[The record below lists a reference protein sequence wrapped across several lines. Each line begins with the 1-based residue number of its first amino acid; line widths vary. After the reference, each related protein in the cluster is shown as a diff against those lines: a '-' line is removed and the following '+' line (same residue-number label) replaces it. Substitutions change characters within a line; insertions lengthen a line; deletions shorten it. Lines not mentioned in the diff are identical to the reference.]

1 MLKDALSRMADVFI
15 PSVLMH
21 GQDYQQRGF
30 VLNIR
35 LSDGLLKAR
44 VKGRSHQIYD
54 VHIDLKSWPAKP
66 AHCTCP
72 YKTNCKHAAASLLA
86 LQIKEQITIPAPS
99 AENPSQTLNEWLHT
113 LRDKQSPV
121 AQTGTHVVVY
131 LLTFEHG
138 PHDDRV
144 IVRLALA
151 KRLKR
156 RSLGKMSIFTTVTES
171 RRQFFSDDDE
181 EIIAQ
186 LQLKGRIQGNFER
199 LPVRNSE
206 LLEKILKTQRAYH
219 YENERLLHWG
229 NGLEAELRWQ
239 LEKNGFQ
246 RPVLKHEQ
254 EFLDCLFLDK
264 PWYIDAVGD
273 ECGLITTPVPL
284 AHLRQVL
291 AQPPVALDEVEDV
304 IEHIRSINEVLPLPN
319 PFIQREVRRGK
330 PRGIVRFDAA
340 EQGESAV
347 NQNPAVL
354 FYVRL
359 AFDYSGFEFSA
370 EDPFPF
376 VVFEE
381 GQTLIRLERDFSVEK
396 QQQQEMTQ
404 ILNLRKPSVDERL
417 TFDLKTTDMEVL
429 SHYHQE
435 DDLTRLYQQVIPLL
449 KSKQWQVEFLHPVYE
464 EVVDEAQV
472 EWYSDFK
479 EQGADF
485 FSYQLGILVEGRP
498 VNIVPVVAALINQ
511 WQSTDIQQLPDDQT
525 VKLSLANGK
534 ALRVNLGRIKPLVN
548 FLIQYGTR
556 SLHEGDSLTIS
567 RHQLMLIRETEQALA
582 AAALRWHGGET
593 IRMQLQKLVDLS
605 RLEQIPPPAGLKAML
620 RDYQQQGLNWLQ
632 LLRECRLGGVL
643 ADDMGLGKTVQTL
656 AHMQLEKEQGR
667 LQKASLIVAPTSLVV
682 NWFEEAK
689 RFTPELKV
697 LIFHGQ
703 ERHQDE
709 FDGYDLIISTYG
721 LIQRDKSRFV
731 DYPFYYLILDE
742 AQSIKNA
749 RAKTT
754 QIIQQ
759 VKATHRLCLSG
770 TPLENHLG
778 ELWSLFHFL
787 MPGLLGDAKQFRRFF
802 KTPIEKDGDE
812 ARRELL
818 AARVRP
824 FMLRR
829 NKNQVASELPPK
841 TEMVRLV
848 ELAGNQRDLYETIR
862 ISMEKKVREAI
873 ARQGMGK
880 SHIVLLD
887 ALLKLR
893 QVCCDP
899 RLLSIP
905 GAAIAHGF
913 SAKLDALLDLLDN
926 LVDEG
931 RRILVFSQFT
941 SMLKLIEEQLEQRRY
956 TYLKLT
962 GQTQNRQD
970 LVNQFQQGHAS
981 IFLISLKAGGT
992 GLNLTRADTVIHYD
1006 PWWNPAAE
1014 EQATDRS
1021 HRIGQE
1027 NPVFVY
1033 KLITRGTVEEAILA
1047 MQSRKRALFEGILT
1061 DSTHHLDLLT
1071 DRDLEVLFTPLDVQ

>member
-1 MLKDALSRMADVFI
+1 MADVFL

-66 AHCTCP
+66 AHCTCH
-72 YKTNCKHAAASLLA
+72 YTTNCKHAAASLLA

-113 LRDKQSPV
+113 LRDKQPPV
-121 AQTGTHVVVY
+121 QQTGTHAVVY

-138 PHDDRV
+138 QHDDRV

-156 RSLGKMSIFTTVTES
+156 RSLGKMSLFTTITES
-171 RRQFFSDDDE
+171 RRQFFTDDDE

-186 LQLKGRIQGNFER
+186 LQLKGRIQGSFDR

-206 LLEKILKTQRAYH
+206 LLEKILKTQRAYR
-219 YENERLLHWG
+219 YEDECLLHWG
-229 NGLEAELRWQ
+229 DGLDAELCWQ
-239 LEKNGFQ
+239 LEKDGFQ

-254 EFLDCLFLDK
+254 ESLDYLFLDK
-264 PWYIDAVGD
+264 PWYIDPVGD
-273 ECGLITTPVPL
+273 ECGLMTIPVPL
-284 AHLRQVL
+284 VQLKQVL
-291 AQPPVALDEVEDV
+291 ALPPVALDDV
-304 IEHIRSINEVLPLPN
+304 AAAIELIRSINEALPLPN
-319 PFIQREVRRGK
+319 PFIHREVRRGK

-340 EQGESAV
+340 EQEEPVV
-347 NQNPAVL
+347 NPNPAGVL
-354 FYVRL
+354 FYVHL
-359 AFDYSGFEFSA
+359 AFDYSGFEFNA
-370 EDPFPF
+370 EDPFPV

-381 GQTLIRLERDFSVEK
+381 GQNLIRLERDFSAEK
-396 QQQQEMTQ
+396 QQQQEITQ

-417 TFDLKTTDMEVL
+417 KFDLKTTDIEVL
-429 SHYHQE
+429 SHYHHE
-435 DDLTRLYQQVIPLL
+435 EDLTRLYQQVIPLL
-449 KSKQWQVEFLHPVYE
+449 KSKQWQVEFLHPLYE

-479 EQGADF
+479 EQGTDF

-548 FLIQYGTR
+548 FLMQYGTR

-582 AAALRWHGGET
+582 AAALRWHGGEA

-605 RLEQIPPPAGLKAML
+605 RLEQIRPPAGLKAML

-632 LLRECRLGGVL
+632 LLRECCLGGVL

-709 FDGYDLIISTYG
+709 FDGYDLVISTYG
-721 LIQRDKSRFV
+721 LIQRDKSRFI

-802 KTPIEKDGDE
+802 KTPIEKDGDDT
-812 ARRELL
+812 RRELL

-841 TEMVRLV
+841 TEMVRLI

-926 LVDEG
+926 LVEED

-941 SMLKLIEEQLEQRRY
+941 SMLKLIEEQLERRRY

-970 LVNQFQQGHAS
+970 LVNQFQQGKAS

-1047 MQSRKRALFEGILT
+1047 MQSRKRALFEGILA
-1061 DSTHHLDLLT
+1061 DNSHHLDLLT

>member
-1 MLKDALSRMADVFI
+1 MADVFL

-66 AHCTCP
+66 AHCTCH
-72 YKTNCKHAAASLLA
+72 YTTNCKHAAASLLA

-113 LRDKQSPV
+113 LRDKQPPV
-121 AQTGTHVVVY
+121 QQTGTHAVVY

-138 PHDDRV
+138 QHDDRV

-156 RSLGKMSIFTTVTES
+156 RSLGKMSLFTTITES
-171 RRQFFSDDDE
+171 RRQFFTDDDE

-186 LQLKGRIQGNFER
+186 LQLKGRIQGSFDR

-206 LLEKILKTQRAYH
+206 LLEKILKTQRAYR
-219 YENERLLHWG
+219 YEDECLLHWG
-229 NGLEAELRWQ
+229 DGLDAELCWQ
-239 LEKNGFQ
+239 LEKDGFQ

-254 EFLDCLFLDK
+254 ESLDYLFLDK
-264 PWYIDAVGD
+264 PWYIDPVGD
-273 ECGLITTPVPL
+273 ECGLMTIPVPL
-284 AHLRQVL
+284 VQLKQVL
-291 AQPPVALDEVEDV
+291 ALPPVALDDV
-304 IEHIRSINEVLPLPN
+304 AAAIELIRSINKALPLPN
-319 PFIQREVRRGK
+319 PFIHREVRRGK

-340 EQGESAV
+340 EQEEPVV
-347 NQNPAVL
+347 NPNPAGVL
-354 FYVRL
+354 FYVHL
-359 AFDYSGFEFSA
+359 AFDYSGFEFNA
-370 EDPFPF
+370 EDPFPV

-381 GQTLIRLERDFSVEK
+381 GQNLIRLERDFSAEK
-396 QQQQEMTQ
+396 QQQQEITQ

-417 TFDLKTTDMEVL
+417 KFDLKTTDIEVL
-429 SHYHQE
+429 SHYHHE
-435 DDLTRLYQQVIPLL
+435 EDLTRLYQQVIPLL
-449 KSKQWQVEFLHPVYE
+449 KSKQWQVEFLHPLYE

-479 EQGADF
+479 EQGTDF

-548 FLIQYGTR
+548 FLMQYGTR

-582 AAALRWHGGET
+582 AAALRWHGGEA

-605 RLEQIPPPAGLKAML
+605 RLEQIRPPAGLKAML

-709 FDGYDLIISTYG
+709 FDGYDLVISTYG
-721 LIQRDKSRFV
+721 LIQRDKSRFI

-802 KTPIEKDGDE
+802 KTPIEKDGDDT
-812 ARRELL
+812 RRELL

-841 TEMVRLV
+841 TEMVRLI

-926 LVDEG
+926 LVEEG

-941 SMLKLIEEQLEQRRY
+941 SMLKLIEEQLERRRY

-970 LVNQFQQGHAS
+970 LVNQFQQGKAS

-1047 MQSRKRALFEGILT
+1047 MQSRKRALFEGILA
-1061 DSTHHLDLLT
+1061 DNSHHLDLLT